1 MIRQFAT
8 LLAAVALAAWLTAP
22 AQAARVSA
30 YREFDVVKAFRSH
43 HTIRDATVGADG
55 ALWMVTGRPG
65 RDLIRFD
72 RRDRITPFSLEAVLG
87 PRSGLIGIERGRAG
101 NLWVHGYGTPGVGG
115 AAAEYLLDVGLDGR
129 VTRTLPLPAHHYTAL
144 TMGSEGDLWLPYGK
158 DFLTESGVVTTVPG
172 IVRYHPGGGFTEYPT
187 PAVSLPV
194 NSLVPLGGAMVF
206 EQENFAGERFTE
218 LWRFAPGE
226 EPSRMAHLRESMIGL
241 GRAGRGRV
249 WMGLQDFGTVEG
261 RVLSYGSGPVRR
273 IRGLDGLVTDVAPG
287 ARGAT
292 WALEFACKPF
302 RFERPRP
309 RPRDCPTRKYESSI
323 YRRTLSGRLVRYR
336 LPKALRMP
344 VRFFFGPRGRVW
356 ILLGR
361 DPFSDDQVRLAR
373 LTLHPP
379 P

>member
-1 MIRQFAT
+1 MLCWR
-8 LLAAVALAAWLTAP
+8 
-22 AQAARVSA
+22 
-30 YREFDVVKAFRSH
+30 
-43 HTIRDATVGADG
+43 
-55 ALWMVTGRPG
+55 
-65 RDLIRFD
+65 

-87 PRSGLIGIERGRAG
+87 PRSGLLGIERGRAG
-101 NLWVHGYGTPGVGG
+101 NLWVHGYRTPGVGG

-129 VTRTLPLPAHHYTAL
+129 VTRTVPLPAHHYTAL
-144 TMGSEGDLWLPYGK
+144 TMGSAGDLWLPYSK
-158 DFLTESGVVTTVPG
+158 DFQTESGLVTSVPG
-172 IVRYHPGGGFTEYPT
+172 ILRYHPGGGFTEHPT

-194 NSLVPLGGAMVF
+194 YSLVPLSAGAMVF
-206 EQENFAGERFTE
+206 EQESFGDESFTE

-226 EPSRMAHLRESMIGL
+226 GTSRMAHLQQSMIGL

-249 WMGLQDFGTVEG
+249 WMGLQDSGTVEG
-261 RVLSYGSGPVRR
+261 RVLSYGSGRGRR

-302 RFERPRP
+302 RFERPRQR
-309 RPRDCPTRKYESSI
+309 RPRDCPTRKFESSI
-323 YRRTLSGRLVRYR
+323 YQRTQSGRLVRYS

-344 VRFFFGPRGRVW
+344 LRFFFGPRGRVW

-361 DPFSDDQVRLAR
+361 GPLSQDEVRLAR

-379 P
+379 S